1 MNMKSRRNQSSSGE
15 PSLPTNV
22 LLWIGL
28 HFCIFYQLVQ
38 HSRLAGSVAL
48 GDTVNAFKDSVTGK
62 PVNLTI
68 NTDGTL
74 SDTHSGTAWDAR
86 GKYKGGLIKSDLE
99 MLAVSDEYWFSW
111 KAFHP
116 SSHLVRVWSKNSKAA
131 VEIQRTSAARFPET
145 DLKQV
150 LWEMES
156 W

>member
-22 LLWIGL
+22 CFGLPAFL
-28 HFCIFYQLVQ
+28 HFLQLVQ

-68 NTDGTL
+68 NTDGNL

-116 SSHLVRVWSKNSKAA
+116 SSHLVRVWSKNSK
-131 VEIQRTSAARFPET
+131 PL
-145 DLKQV
+145 LKYREPQPPDFQKQI
-150 LWEMES
+150 
-156 W
+156 